1 MEIRQLRYFIE
12 ICKCKS
18 FAQAADAC
26 FISAQG
32 INMSIGRL
40 ENELGQQLFRRSRK
54 GVELTL
60 QGEFLLP
67 RAKKVIALIDE
78 CDAYFAK
85 GAACEHLL
93 PVAFALGTIEEFAG
107 SVLSEFSSLHPEIQV
122 ETKECFDTVCDAMV
136 LNQEVE
142 LGLTVGPVHDEGLDA
157 ELLFSSRHAL
167 IVPLGHPLASRK
179 LIMAQDLRDIPVCIL
194 KPETRT
200 FPAYRSV
207 CLQAG
212 FEPKIHMFAD
222 NILLVFYMAES
233 QQIPGIS
240 TIPLANRLGRPSLCA
255 VPFADPMMDWN
266 IYLIKRKGTV
276 LSPAARLFQQALLA
290 KRDLQKAI
298 LQE

>member
-1 MEIRQLRYFIE
+1 MEIRQLRYFLE
-12 ICKCKS
+12 ICRCKS

-26 FISAQG
+26 FISSQG

-40 ENELGQQLFRRSRK
+40 ENELGHQLFRRSRR
-54 GVELTL
+54 GVELTQ

-67 RAKKVIALIDE
+67 RARKIIALVDE
-78 CDAYFAK
+78 CDAHFAK
-85 GAACEHLL
+85 GASCAQLL
-93 PVAFALGTIEEFAG
+93 PVACALGTIEEFAG
-107 SVLSEFSSLHPEIQV
+107 PVLAEFASLHPEIQV
-122 ETKECFDTVCDAMV
+122 ETKECFDTVCDVMV
-136 LNQEVE
+136 LNGEVE
-142 LGLTVGPVHDEGLDA
+142 LGLTVGPVHEDGLET

-167 IVPLGHPLASRK
+167 IVPQGHPLSAKK
-179 LIMAQDLRDIPVCIL
+179 LIMAQDLRDTPVCVL

-212 FEPKIHMFAD
+212 FEPRVHMFAD

-233 QQIPGIS
+233 QHIPGIS

-266 IYLIKRKGTV
+266 VYLIQRRGAS
-276 LSPAARLFQQALLA
+276 LSPAARLFRRALLEH
-290 KRDLQKAI
+290 RDLQRTAPD
-298 LQE
+298 Q